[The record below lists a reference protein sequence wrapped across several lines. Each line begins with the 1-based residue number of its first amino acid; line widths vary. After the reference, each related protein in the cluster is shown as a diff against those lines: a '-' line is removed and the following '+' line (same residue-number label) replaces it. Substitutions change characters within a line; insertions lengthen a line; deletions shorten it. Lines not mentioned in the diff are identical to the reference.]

1 MKLNIMIMIIFFLFI
16 TTIMF
21 PQSLGISV
29 GYGLVNMNEVNKD
42 LEDSEN
48 LISSAG
54 GITNDPDKVNGGLL
68 LEGNFK
74 YNIGNFNLG
83 VLGNYISSSGSFSYN
98 DISGSFEENY
108 DVNTAEILG
117 LFEILFPI
125 ENSTMQPFI
134 QIAAGIGLASAE
146 HLGDLRLYEDPSNNI
161 SVKNTVD
168 GNYFAG
174 RIKGGV
180 NFLVN
185 NIILELA
192 GGYRIANAGE
202 LKGDHVENGVTLEDM
217 PVRDINGNGIE
228 FDYSGIFL
236 TGGVSIIF

>member
-1 MKLNIMIMIIFFLFI
+1 MKSNILFILVFFLNI
-16 TTIMF
+16 TTSVYS
-21 PQSLGISV
+21 QSIGISV
-29 GYGLVNMNEVNKD
+29 GYGLVNMKEVNND

-54 GITNDPDKVNGGLL
+54 GITTEPDKVNGGLL

-74 YNIGNFNLG
+74 YGIGNFNLG
-83 VLGNYISSSGSFSYN
+83 ISGNYISSSGSFSYN

-108 DVNTAEILG
+108 DVNTTEILG

-134 QIAAGIGLASAE
+134 QLAAGIGLASAE
-146 HLGDLRLYEDPSNNI
+146 HLGDLRFYSDPSNNI
-161 SVKNTVD
+161 SVKNTVE

-174 RIKGGV
+174 RIKGGL
-180 NFLVN
+180 NFILK

-202 LKGDHVENGVTLEDM
+202 IKGDHIENGMTFEDM
-217 PVRDINGNGIE
+217 PVRDLSGNGIE
-228 FDYSGIFL
+228 FDYSGIFI
-236 TGGVSIIF
+236 TGGISIIF